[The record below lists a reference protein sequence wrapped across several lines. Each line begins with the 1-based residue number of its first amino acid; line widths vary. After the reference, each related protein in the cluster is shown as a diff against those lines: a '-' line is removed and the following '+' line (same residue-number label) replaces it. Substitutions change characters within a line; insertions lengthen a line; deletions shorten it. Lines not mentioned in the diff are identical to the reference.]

1 MFVSSRPSYGKR
13 EEELGE
19 WQLFK
24 RNQTEGLTEIH
35 SETKERV
42 FDQLKVGQLL
52 LIHTGLFKLSGTDF
66 PDGVEVAAGFLRF
79 AWSSCKTE
87 ASLRLA
93 SWELALVGTS
103 ASPVRSSVEK
113 LRPPSLARE
122 CECLSGDRMVRP
134 TSQS

>member
-1 MFVSSRPSYGKR
+1 M
-13 EEELGE
+13 
-19 WQLFK
+19 FK

-66 PDGVEVAAGFLRF
+66 PDGVEVAAGFLGF